1 MIFTPYNLAFWNLFP
16 LTINM
21 GNVWD
26 EYKRSQVKE
35 GDGMTENTELLSS
48 SEASSRDYTV
58 VTLLFWVDSITCKKQ
73 MVKYT
78 INSLIIIIY
87 WYIIKLKS

>member
-35 GDGMTENTELLSS
+35 SGRMTETTDLLPS
-48 SEASSRDYTV
+48 SEASSKDYTV

-73 MVKYT
+73 MVEYT

-87 WYIIKLKS
+87 WLLSLKA

>member
-1 MIFTPYNLAFWNLFP
+1 
-16 LTINM
+16 M

-35 GDGMTENTELLSS
+35 SGGMTETTDLLSS

-58 VTLLFWVDSITCKKQ
+58 VTLLF
-73 MVKYT
+73 
-78 INSLIIIIY
+78 
-87 WYIIKLKS
+87 

>member
-16 LTINM
+16 LIINM

-35 GDGMTENTELLSS
+35 SGGMTETTDLLSS

-58 VTLLFWVDSITCKKQ
+58 VTLLF
-73 MVKYT
+73 
-78 INSLIIIIY
+78 
-87 WYIIKLKS
+87 